1 MDSKRSRPGCFF
13 WLVILAAL
21 GVCFWLTYIHSI
33 GNGTATGKH
42 LSLPFSLPSLKFNNP
57 SQGKSMA
64 QPAHVDTEKIGIVT
78 GPPTLSA
85 AFLNAILALAHS
97 PASGTGQI
105 LYDLS
110 QQYQIDDAYALA
122 FFQHESDYGTT
133 GIARFTRSLG
143 NIRCSAGYICL
154 DGYRYYTTW
163 QQGEQDWYVLI
174 RQLYVNQWHLTT
186 VAQIVPIYAP
196 ASDGNDPTS
205 YIAAVDNAVTVW
217 RNGTVS
223 P

>member
-21 GVCFWLTYIHSI
+21 GICLWLTYMH
-33 GNGTATGKH
+33 GNGNSTAAGKH
-42 LSLPFSLPSLKFNNP
+42 SLLPFTLPTLKFNDP
-57 SQGKSMA
+57 PVHA
-64 QPAHVDTEKIGIVT
+64 QVEKIGIVT

-85 AFLNAILALAHS
+85 AFLNDILALAHS
-97 PASGTGQI
+97 PASGTGQM

-143 NIRCSAGYICL
+143 NIRCSEGYTCL
-154 DGYRYYTTW
+154 DGFRYYATW
-163 QQGEQDWYVLI
+163 QRGEQDWYALI

-186 VAQIVPIYAP
+186 VAQIVPIYAT
-196 ASDGNDPTS
+196 ASDGNDPAS
-205 YIAAVDNAVTVW
+205 YIEAVDNAVTAW
-217 RNGTVS
+217 RKGKVS
-223 P
+223 L